1 MAARVLIVMEHDGRT
16 LVYGD
21 GDVKVYKVEPW
32 NPDEYDHGTVD
43 EQVQRT
49 VPYVYEDLYRAD
61 RIKKTVKPRP
71 YQRVVPIEEMDWW
84 EIVKHLCF
92 RIVNQGDSLE
102 ITTPLQSQRLLER
115 LDEIQQ
121 GHSFLAREY
130 LLAWLF
136 YPGQICPHCK
146 KGVFHE

>member
-1 MAARVLIVMEHDGRT
+1 MAARVLIVTEHDGRT
-16 LVYGD
+16 EVYAD
-21 GDVKVYKVEPW
+21 PDVKVYKVEPW
-32 NPDEYDHGTVD
+32 NPDEYDEGTVE

-61 RIKKTVKPRP
+61 RHKKTATPRP
-71 YQRVVPIEEMDWW
+71 YQRVIPIEEMDWW
-84 EIVKHLCF
+84 DIVKHLCF
-92 RIVNQGDSLE
+92 RIVNQADSLE

-115 LDEIQQ
+115 LDGIQQ

-136 YPGQICPHCK
+136 YPAQICPHCK